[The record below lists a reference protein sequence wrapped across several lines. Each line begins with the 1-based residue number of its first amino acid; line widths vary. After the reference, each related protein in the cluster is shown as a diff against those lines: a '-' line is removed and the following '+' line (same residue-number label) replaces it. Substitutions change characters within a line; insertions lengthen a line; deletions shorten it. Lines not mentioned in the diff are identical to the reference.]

1 MNCTNCGSQITC
13 GCQKRTASNG
23 VEVCSSCVISYED
36 RLRQQREELD
46 RRNNNSQN
54 NNNSI

>member
-23 VEVCSSCVISYED
+23 VEVCSSCVLSYED
-36 RLRQQREELD
+36 RLRQQREEFE
-46 RRNNNSQN
+46 RQNNNSQQ
-54 NNNSI
+54 

>member
-23 VEVCSSCVISYED
+23 VEVCSSCVLSYEE
-36 RLRQQREELD
+36 RLRLQREELE
-46 RRNNNSQN
+46 RQNNNSQQ
-54 NNNSI
+54 